1 MLKLCSLDQFKEAL
15 IALDDLL
22 IKVDAKPLEVRAIGG
37 FALMFHGI
45 RQDGETVDID
55 SLGRLCLRKPSG
67 EMLTL
72 SAGEI
77 SLRV

>member
-1 MLKLCSLDQFKEAL
+1 MMLGR
-15 IALDDLL
+15 
-22 IKVDAKPLEVRAIGG
+22 EVTV
-37 FALMFHGI
+37 L
-45 RQDGETVDID
+45 QGENTFPATAVDID